1 MRKQTK
7 LIIFV
12 VLAVTIGVTVF
23 TQLQATQWRNY
34 HIVYNKFEFVAPE
47 KDKRLSDNDLVK
59 AMPVSAD
66 FNESMLLYM
75 KRMRRIA
82 CTNFPPCKYFLVGT
96 HSIDKK
102 NNRIFALVVEEG
114 QFKGYYLSHAD
125 PSFSGLS
132 ITKSFFFNDDKNLSD
147 QISRHIND
155 TKERYYSVDR
165 RK

>member
-1 MRKQTK
+1 MKKQTK
-7 LIIFV
+7 IIICLILV
-12 VLAVTIGVTVF
+12 VTTCVIVF
-23 TQLQATQWRNY
+23 THLQTKQWRNF

-47 KDKRLSDNDLVK
+47 KEKRLSDNDLAK
-59 AMPVSAD
+59 AMPVSSD

-75 KRMRRIA
+75 KRMRRLA
-82 CTNFPPCKYFLVGT
+82 CTNFPPCQYFLVGT

-102 NNRIFALVVEEG
+102 NNRLFALVVEDG
-114 QFKGYYLSHAD
+114 MFKGYYLSHLD
-125 PSFSGLS
+125 PSLSSLS
-132 ITKSFFFNDDKNLSD
+132 ITKYFFFSDDKNLSD